1 MKSNVSYFML
11 ENNGAYD
18 SGCVYNH
25 NGALSFYSYKDLQT
39 LKTYQIFE
47 YAIHML
53 VNGDFTFFYF
63 ISGRISYCRLK
74 YLFIK
79 MKL

>member
-1 MKSNVSYFML
+1 MKSNVSYFIL

-47 YAIHML
+47 
-53 VNGDFTFFYF
+53 
-63 ISGRISYCRLK
+63 
-74 YLFIK
+74 
-79 MKL
+79 